1 MLEYVKRLLLMQTK
15 LAAQFDAGQTPEIRK
30 LRCMRR
36 LCRRKTR

>member
-15 LAAQFDAGQTPEIRK
+15 LAAQFDAGQTPEM
-30 LRCMRR
+30 RCMRR